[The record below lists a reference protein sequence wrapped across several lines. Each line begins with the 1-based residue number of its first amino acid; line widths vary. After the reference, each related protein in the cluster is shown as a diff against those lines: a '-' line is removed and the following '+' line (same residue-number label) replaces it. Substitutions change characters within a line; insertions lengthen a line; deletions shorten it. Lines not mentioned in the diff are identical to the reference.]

1 MYNKPALSVSHALF
15 SSIMT
20 LRFSCR
26 RTIATFSLSYQ
37 NSLCLSRR
45 SHSSSNLKPWFVN
58 IHVYSLAVFCTVSCC
73 ADASVDQQNGL
84 KLTAGMC
91 IVSSAW
97 SCMTKTKCG
106 QKVHRLWKQRRHD
119 DIRYHMN
126 LKIVKYI
133 NEPINC
139 EISYETMK
147 TWLVIIYNFIILFN
161 AGLLFDHRSSSP
173 VFI

>member
-1 MYNKPALSVSHALF
+1 
-15 SSIMT
+15 MT

-26 RTIATFSLSYQ
+26 RTIVTFSFSYQ

-45 SHSSSNLKPWFVN
+45 SHSSSNLKPWFVY

-73 ADASVDQQNGL
+73 VDASVDQQNGL

-97 SCMTKTKCG
+97 SCVTQTKCGLVTTLLHRATSG

-147 TWLVIIYNFIILFN
+147 TWLIIIYNFIILFN
-161 AGLLFDHRSSSP
+161 AGLLFDHRSSSS